1 MILASSKSNSVM
13 SAAETDGTN
22 PILSGAIVFF

>member
-13 SAAETDGTN
+13 SAAETDGTS
-22 PILSGAIVFF
+22 PILSGAILFF